1 MSANDLEAI
10 LRRLGPDA
18 DPDGLRLVRRA
29 YELAVALHKDQRRK
43 DCSTILEH
51 VLGVTAKALEF
62 GVRSPQVIAAA
73 LLHDV
78 VENTD
83 YTLQDISDMFGA
95 RVAGL
100 VDALT
105 NRPGDDE
112 AVSVRR
118 ALKAGQDAL
127 LLRLCDRL
135 DGLQRVA
142 ARPEKAR
149 ARFLA
154 ATRQHYLAVAEEFF
168 PGLAEALRRSL
179 DAASQQGHQAPRSVR
194 GEGR

>member
-1 MSANDLEAI
+1 MS
-10 LRRLGPDA
+10 G
-18 DPDGLRLVRRA
+18 A
-29 YELAVALHKDQRRK
+29 YELAAALHKDQHRK

-62 GVRSPQVIAAA
+62 GARAPQVIAAA

-83 YTLQDISDMFGA
+83 FTVQELAAMFGPK
-95 RVAGL
+95 VAAL

-118 ALKAGQDAL
+118 ALRAGQDAL

-135 DGLQRVA
+135 DGLQRAA

-149 ARFLA
+149 LRFLT
-154 ATRQHYLAVAEEFF
+154 ATRQHYLPVAEELF
-168 PGLAEALRRSL
+168 PEIAQAMRQALEAVGA
-179 DAASQQGHQAPRSVR
+179 DQAND
-194 GEGR
+194 G